1 MMLPALT
8 ADAVIFDLDGTLV
21 DTLPDIVW
29 CLNRVLQD
37 QGYQPLPRETIS
49 AYVGGGTGAM
59 LDRVAARLG
68 IADDKALH
76 THYIACYQQHL
87 VQFSRPFEGVL
98 EMLEGCRQLQ
108 LPMAIV
114 TNKAHDMALQVAGQ
128 LFPSN
133 TFEIVLGQR
142 RGHPLKPQ
150 PDAALEAARHLAV
163 EPSRCLFVGDTV
175 IDLMTARAAGM
186 HAAGVTWGYGRAY
199 ALQAQTADLYCDQ
212 PADLLH
218 AVQRANPTCVA
229 GAIASPL

>member
-1 MMLPALT
+1 MMPVALA

-29 CLNRVLQD
+29 CLNRVLRE
-37 QGYQPLPRETIS
+37 QGHPALALETIS

-59 LDRVAARLG
+59 LERVAARLG
-68 IADDKALH
+68 ITDDKALH
-76 THYIACYQQHL
+76 EQYIACYQQHL
-87 VQFSRPFEGVL
+87 VQFSRPFDGVL
-98 EMLEGCRQLQ
+98 ELLEGCRQWQ

-114 TNKAHDMALQVAGQ
+114 TNKAHDMALQVAAR
-128 LFPSN
+128 LFPAD

-142 RGHPLKPQ
+142 RGYPLKPQ
-150 PDAALEAARHLAV
+150 PDAALQAARHLAV

-186 HAAGVTWGYGRAY
+186 RAVAVTWGYGRVF
-199 ALQAQTADLYCDQ
+199 ALQAQAADFYCEQ

-218 AVQRANPTCVA
+218 ALHLANQARVA
-229 GAIASPL
+229 GAVASLL